1 MSRRRWRK
9 PRRDPSWRSRE
20 RRPHRERSS
29 RPVVERPPAGVLTF
43 LGAAGCVTGSRFL
56 LDGPKARVLV
66 DCGLFQGQKELRLR
80 NREPFP
86 VPPRT
91 IDAVVLTHAH
101 LDHTGYVPALVRNG
115 FRGRIFATGGTVELS
130 RIVLPDSGRLQED
143 EARHANRHRYSKHSP
158 ALPLYT
164 EGDAYRALDRFERVP
179 YDTKVDVAPGFDV
192 RFRRAGH
199 ILGAASAYVTLD
211 GEGTIAFSGDLGRP
225 EHPILRG
232 PEPMGPAD
240 HVVVE
245 STYGDRAHN
254 DGGAIDVFCDAIVRT
269 AERRGVVVIPAFAV
283 DRTEVV
289 LYHLK
294 VLMEAGRIPRL
305 PVYVDSPMA
314 LEALAVYRHAIATKS
329 ADVHEWL
336 YGAPDPFDVGRIVEA
351 RDVEAS
357 KAIDHMNDPCVIVSA
372 SGMATGGRVL
382 HHLAHRLP
390 SARNSVLLV
399 GFQAAGTRGRLLADG
414 ATALKML
421 GRYIPVRAEIVDIPA
436 FSVHAD
442 ATELIGWLATA
453 PKRPSGCYV
462 VHGEPTAAAAMRDRI
477 SSELDWVAAVASYRE
492 RIRLDAVTNGPF

>member
-1 MSRRRWRK
+1 M
-9 PRRDPSWRSRE
+9 
-20 RRPHRERSS
+20 
-29 RPVVERPPAGVLTF
+29 
-43 LGAAGCVTGSRFL
+43 
-56 LDGPKARVLV
+56 DGPKARVLV

-80 NREPFP
+80 NREPFG
-86 VPPRT
+86 VPART
-91 IDAVVLTHAH
+91 IDAVVVTHAH
-101 LDHTGYVPALVRNG
+101 LDHTGYLPALVRDG
-115 FRGRIFATGGTVELS
+115 FRGPIFATGGTVELS

-179 YDTKVDVAPGFDV
+179 TDTNVDIAAGFGV

-211 GEGTIAFSGDLGRP
+211 DEGTIAFSGDLGRP
-225 EHPILRG
+225 EHPILRA

-245 STYGDRAHN
+245 STYGDRAHS
-254 DGGAIDVFCDAIVRT
+254 DAGAIDTFCDAIART
-269 AERRGVVVIPAFAV
+269 AERRGVVIIPAFAV

-294 VLMEAGRIPRL
+294 MLMEAGRIPNL

-314 LEALAVYRHAIATKS
+314 LDALAVYRQAIASKS
-329 ADVHEWL
+329 PDVHDWL
-336 YGAPDPFDVGRIVEA
+336 YGAPDPFHVGRITEA

-357 KAIDHMNDPCVIVSA
+357 KAINQKNDPCVIVSA

-390 SARNSVLLV
+390 SARTTVLLV
-399 GFQAAGTRGRLLADG
+399 GYQAAGTRGRLLAEG

-421 GRYIPVRAEIVDIPA
+421 GRYIPVRAEIVDVPA

-442 ATELIGWLATA
+442 ASEVVGWLATA
-453 PKRPSGCYV
+453 PKPPTACYV
-462 VHGEPTAAAAMRDRI
+462 VHGEPVAADAMRDRI
-477 SSELDWVAAVASYRE
+477 ASELGWVTTVASYRE
-492 RIRLDAVTNGPF
+492 RVRLDLPRNGPG